1 MAKQNKRSDRGLTSA
16 ITPADESLAEEARQF
31 EAQARNAARMDAKAG
46 LDPNSHF
53 SIISEYGVEIVRGML
68 KVGDTYW
75 KLCGYIRTNKVD
87 ADVVRKALEPL
98 GFIKQRI
105 TEINRV
111 ANAPEELWS
120 EYEARALSFRRTLE
134 LSRGTVQLLLDKT
147 VDVDEHESVARTM
160 VGVEAEEAEAEVS
173 EAESSAGVI
182 KEPESATV
190 RKEKMEAVA
199 TRLAALA
206 EKYSVKQRVFKIEN
220 GYVVTVSRAPGKAPK
235 TVGAPKSSAA

>member
-1 MAKQNKRSDRGLTSA
+1 MSKKNKTAVRDTDVAMSDEFAKATQ
-16 ITPADESLAEEARQF
+16 Q
-31 EAQARNAARMDAKAG
+31 QAMNAASTDAKAA
-46 LDPNSHF
+46 LDPKSHL

-134 LSRGTVQLLLDKT
+134 LSRGTVQLLLDKA
-147 VDVDEHESVARTM
+147 ESGADANLLTRTM

-173 EAESSAGVI
+173 EAESNAGVT

-206 EKYSVKQRVFKIEN
+206 DKYSVKQRVFKIEN